1 MMNINKV
8 VQALFFYLF
17 IMVPNAAWAAVRTE
31 PSYGVW
37 YLFLVVAVLGG
48 LLTFL
53 GFIIVLRGV
62 NAPAEVSVNIP
73 NLGEFKFSKVGQ
85 GIVLAIIGAIILIS
99 SLYFYPT
106 TTIQTTTETTITEDE
121 DGTRTIHREMAR

>member
-1 MMNINKV
+1 MDRLKV
-8 VQALFFYLF
+8 APALFFYLV
-17 IMVPNAAWAAVRTE
+17 IIDSNVAWAAVRTE
-31 PSYGVW
+31 PSHGAS

-53 GFIIVLRGV
+53 GFIAVFRGV
-62 NAPAEVSVNIP
+62 TAPAEVSINIA

-99 SLYFYPT
+99 SLYLYPT
-106 TTIQTTTETTITEDE
+106 TTMQTTTETTITEDE